1 MTGERDADFRRL
13 YRELRIRD
21 QHAYYVRRRDEYE
34 RAHRQAVIVRN
45 LALMIAGVCG
55 VAGQAVEGTARAGWS
70 VGAAVLGGLAAAVIG
85 YEALI
90 GFSRLSK
97 LYGDVARNLAEA
109 ELDWDDTSPPA
120 DIAAEMHRVEEV
132 LRSENGQW
140 GQLVVESATAVA
152 SGPEP
157 AAARADG
164 PEAPDPSP
172 LP

>member
-1 MTGERDADFRRL
+1 VTDGRDADFRRL

-21 QHAYYVRRRDEYE
+21 QHAYYVRRRDEYQ

-45 LALMIAGVCG
+45 VLLMIAGVCA
-55 VAGQAVEGTARAGWS
+55 VAGQAVEGAARAGWS

-109 ELDWDDTSPPA
+109 ELDWDETGSPG
-120 DIAAEMHRVEEV
+120 DITAEMHRVEEV
-132 LRSENGQW
+132 LRAENGQW
-140 GQLVVESATAVA
+140 GQLVVESAPSAAPPAGATV
-152 SGPEP
+152 GRNDTPETS
-157 AAARADG
+157 
-164 PEAPDPSP
+164 DPSA
-172 LP
+172 